1 MDIYGKGV
9 YYMTYMEFLE
19 ALVNAESEDERM
31 ELVKAN
37 ADTFAPSEGVGE
49 DLQGSLDEMTAALE
63 EANATITSLKQE
75 IKDRFFGKY
84 KEDKKEDDVETE
96 DSEDDEKT
104 DEEPTLAD
112 LGFGKKTY

>member
-1 MDIYGKGV
+1 MK
-9 YYMTYMEFLE
+9 YMEFLE

-31 ELVKAN
+31 ELVKTN
-37 ADTFAPSEGVGE
+37 AASFAPSEGGGE

-84 KEDKKEDDVETE
+84 KEEKGNETSNEDGDEMETE
-96 DSEDDEKT
+96 EDEDKEKT
-104 DEEPTLAD
+104 LSD